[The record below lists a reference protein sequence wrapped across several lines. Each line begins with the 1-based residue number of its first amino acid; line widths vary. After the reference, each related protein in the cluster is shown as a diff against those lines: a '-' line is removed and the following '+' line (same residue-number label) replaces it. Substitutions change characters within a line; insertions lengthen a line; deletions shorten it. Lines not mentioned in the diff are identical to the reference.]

1 MKKFPLFM
9 LVVFAAAGWLYFT
22 PYMALNK
29 LQAAAE
35 AGDTQALNEMVDF
48 PALRT
53 SLKSEVQGAVARGI
67 QRDGGIFAAVGSAVS
82 GIVVEPVVNAAVT
95 PEGVSL
101 LMKGRRPTDD
111 EDESKDGDE
120 NWRDDVKI
128 GRRYETADRF
138 IVQYSDRQSGDER
151 ISLVMHREGLRW
163 RLAGVRFPRA
173 DEK

>member
-67 QRDGGIFAAVGSAVS
+67 QKDGGIFAAVGSAVS

-111 EDESKDGDE
+111 EDESKDGGE
-120 NWRDDVKI
+120 NWRENVKI
-128 GRRYETADRF
+128 GRRYEAADRF

-173 DEK
+173 EEK